1 MRDSLPE
8 DEDGR
13 LEMLF
18 LSAAKPVADD
28 GFSEAVM
35 RRVARQVWRRRLLL
49 ATAGTLG
56 VVVAVQPA
64 WQFAAMLGQQL
75 AILGSRW
82 PDVAWLLETPVAL
95 VAGLLMLLGPGLL
108 QWLEE

>member
-1 MRDSLPE
+1 MRDSLTE

-18 LSAAKPVADD
+18 RPAAQPLADA
-28 GFSEAVM
+28 GFSDEVM
-35 RRVARQVWRRRLLL
+35 RRVARHVWRRRLLL
-49 ATAGTLG
+49 AAAGAVGLI
-56 VVVAVQPA
+56 VAVQPA

-75 AILGSRW
+75 VIFGSRW

-95 VAGLLMLLGPGLL
+95 AAGLLLMVGPGLL